1 MGATFGSMGLSRG
14 QWGSGEIVRGQ
25 LELSGV
31 RWCSVRVSGVQWG
44 ISGSQWG
51 SGCHVYAPFRERER
65 EREIERER
73 QRETESDRERVKK
86 PCFLVNLLSQV
97 TSCSYNTNRNQMS
110 KILFYKNILNLAHL
124 WKRAKYFSRK
134 IFRNKREKCF
144 SLSYHQLAENDSY
157 FWFLRKGKKGI
168 KVNVSR
174 VPCEIFATQCFF
186 TDHLSTKP

>member
-1 MGATFGSMGLSRG
+1 MVLSA
-14 QWGSGEIVRGQ
+14 
-25 LELSGV
+25 
-31 RWCSVRVSGVQWG
+31 
-44 ISGSQWG
+44 SQWG
-51 SGCHVYAPFRERER
+51 SVGDQWFSVGLTVPCICTFQR

-73 QRETESDRERVKK
+73 QRETERDRERVKK
-86 PCFLVNLLSQV
+86 PRFLVNLLSQI
-97 TSCSYNTNRNQMS
+97 TSCNYNTNRNQMS

-134 IFRNKREKCF
+134 IFRNKTEKCF

-157 FWFLRKGKKGI
+157 FWFLRNGKKGI
-168 KVNVSR
+168 KVNLQLNLWEMQLRLFLYKNVSR